1 MKKAWNKKQKRIV
14 IISLIV
20 LLLTIVA
27 ACAKKTE
34 QQVLYETMQET
45 EIQIVEKP
53 EPKSET
59 EIAEESEQGSE
70 VQMTEEAE
78 QELETQTAE
87 EPEQESE
94 IQTTEESEQETET
107 QMAEQEPAIP
117 TDGQAV
123 EKLSLDEYIAGMTL
137 REKVC
142 QMLFV
147 TPESLTGVSPVTA
160 AGNTTKA
167 ALEKYPVGGIVYSKP
182 NMLNGEQV
190 KEMIANTQSYSKIG
204 LFISADEE
212 GGTVNR
218 LMKTLGTTYI
228 GSMYDYKDQ
237 GTETAYQNA
246 FTIATDMSSY
256 GFNLDFAPVADVWS
270 NPDNKV
276 IGKRAYSDNYEQA
289 AELVGAA
296 VKGFHKGG
304 VMCTLKHFPGH
315 GDTVEDSHYASA
327 YVYKSKEEIYSQEL
341 IPFASGIAAGAEFVM
356 TAHVIVGDID
366 ENPATI
372 SSVIIQDILRKDLG
386 FRGIIIT
393 DSLAM
398 SALSDHYTVEDV
410 AVKTVLAGNDMLLG
424 PVNVERTVNALVNAV
439 EQGIIT
445 EERIDESVRRILEKK
460 IEKGILKK
468 EY

>member
-1 MKKAWNKKQKRIV
+1 MKKRWKRNQKKIV
-14 IISLIV
+14 VFSLMV
-20 LLLTIVA
+20 LLFIVVV
-27 ACAKKTE
+27 ACAK
-34 QQVLYETMQET
+34 ETGGQT
-45 EIQIVEKP
+45 WN
-53 EPKSET
+53 
-59 EIAEESEQGSE
+59 ESGQDI
-70 VQMTEEAE
+70 
-78 QELETQTAE
+78 ETQTTE
-87 EPEQESE
+87 ELEQEAE
-94 IQTTEESEQETET
+94 TQTTEELEQEVETQTTKELEQEAETQTTEELEQEVETQTTEESEQETET
-107 QMAEQEPAIP
+107 QMTEQEPAMP

-123 EKLSLDEYIAGMTL
+123 ENLSLDEYIAGMTL

-270 NPDNKV
+270 NPDNTV

-296 VKGFHKGG
+296 VKGFHEGG

-398 SALSDHYTVEDV
+398 SALSGHYSVEDV

-424 PVNVERTVNALVNAV
+424 PVNVERTVNALENAV

-460 IEKGILKK
+460 IEKDIFIL
-468 EY
+468 E